1 VKARRTYIPS
11 SSVSFVPIF
20 PFLSFS
26 FFFFYYIRN
35 KHVRARERACAG
47 KTAAP
52 RNDRERS
59 ENMIHPRKPINLRG
73 FTTCTRLTRMF
84 VQGSLSHRAAVRA
97 GNALFFSPRE
107 INSRYTVAPS
117 IRAAAFDARRSRVM
131 NATRRSAADSA
142 VIPRRDRPRRSGRR
156 RAGTRLT
163 SRECYFR

>member
-1 VKARRTYIPS
+1 VHAS
-11 SSVSFVPIF
+11 A
-20 PFLSFS
+20 
-26 FFFFYYIRN
+26 
-35 KHVRARERACAG
+35 RARE

-84 VQGSLSHRAAVRA
+84 VQGSLSHRAAVSA

-117 IRAAAFDARRSRVM
+117 IRATAFDARRSRVM
-131 NATRRSAADSA
+131 NAARRSAADSA
-142 VIPRRDRPRRSGRR
+142 VIPRRDRPRRRCGHAPNQPGMLLSTKFNFKSP
-156 RAGTRLT
+156 RAGPAGIISERRDFK
-163 SRECYFR
+163 SRE